1 LSNLIDQFDE
11 NYDGGIGLRDSIIDI
26 IETRNV
32 DVPEARKV
40 SDDAVFSVAERA
52 LTASAAL
59 ATDVQHFNV
68 IREVTNF
75 VTFASEGNI
84 SETVAKHTD
93 LLPVNHPNST
103 AAHEFSSLELRQLRA
118 EWIASDPRITD
129 ENARAIV
136 AAVYGSNPNSLD
148 FHYNMIRLSSVRD
161 QIPSDLRI
169 RPILAFG
176 DPYAGKNSFWHR
188 KMRAEGQ
195 RRDEE
200 GQFAEMGGGARLYV
214 KMPMGNIIS
223 VVGKIAGIPEND
235 PKGIDLEI
243 TDVPGITPGIYTVPS
258 DMTKFFK
265 AILPAEAI
273 EKSSPVGPGLGVNF
287 IDIAD
292 MIRKDLPTSWYTTES
307 AAGAA
312 LLSTNVK
319 PAQNYATGDGYRLAM
334 YNGVTEALENRVAE
348 ARDKFGATVLNTKGT
363 DTLEGDKPVYELI
376 STKRGQE
383 EVVGYA
389 QDWSGVQQMTTAEDT
404 NYPDAENEPIEE
416 VAQPQVV
423 AELPEVQEEVLEEDE
438 TEDDTELPGFNPIQ
452 SLPRTWRQTEQPNT
466 FLSVDGLYVA
476 EYGDLSVGTESVDT
490 LDIETGE
497 RYVGDAPLITPG
509 TMNIYSNRT
518 GHYIASVFSWDS
530 VERFTRSYEEDED
543 LPIVDRMAAGDV
555 ADKAPVDKDSLLPE
569 RKKFLEPL
577 NEDIAAKI
585 EKAAQTKN
593 VLNAG
598 GYEAKL
604 GVEGVGEGVILSE
617 IQNSGFY
624 MSLDKD
630 LLRRKGLPEAVD
642 LWDEMHDY
650 PQEFTVKDL
659 ATLYYNL
666 YHGGLAD
673 VNPKGSLIYP
683 QQREKIRRAIANLS
697 NYKVPPAEYANL
709 QAKID
714 QFRFAPTYEGSSFLA
729 QINAV
734 LNNYRGS
741 NVKRG
746 LTFKD
751 VKKVLGSEVI
761 VSDAIVGENG
771 VPQEILR
778 IEENPDKPDS
788 LGIYFKGD
796 SEGVAGG
803 FIRVK
808 KDEPVSVYRGSG
820 VLPTEENLRRDA
832 ELKSGKAS
840 VSETPATETPILTGD
855 GPDPKITEG
864 KKDPKDVSN
873 PLSDKIKNR
882 LKFLAFY
889 AIVDDAFLVDRLY
902 EIANNLDNYGFKEVQ
917 DTLNRASAIAIQR
930 TAEEGVTGSPD
941 QRKFLKT
948 LIRDRN
954 VPEDKIQ
961 ESLNDLAGMHKYS
974 QSKMNEKIAQYK
986 LYRAK
991 PKAVDGAETT
1001 DITET
1006 IDITAIEIAE
1016 GRGLDDIPESE
1027 YAPLGTDLVGTKAPT
1042 KSIMVKAKQV
1052 IDNYDI
1058 SPAALRYFMKNHR
1071 KMPINEWYDFNA
1083 LWGQEKLEKFVP
1095 KVFTQAIPEKEGGP
1109 SAKQLASVERSLAK
1123 GAFPKALSDFLLQ
1136 NYKTKDKRWF
1146 AKLIDVTRRY
1156 EEDFDLLVFEY
1167 AMRNGLDL
1175 TDLKR
1180 PSNFIVPDSYA
1191 PLDANVGADF
1201 PAEDLQ
1207 KLRNKSS
1214 NKFLPTL
1221 VERHGLDPWWTP
1233 IIEALSSAAENL
1245 DDNLGTNEEQQAAL
1259 RAKLARQEAA
1269 KATRIDIDAVV
1280 KQLREMLKKSNRE
1293 LNSDGKRF
1301 VQQAIEELSS
1311 LRGALDGR
1319 RKNIM
1324 QQSPAEFDR
1333 RVKLIGTALA
1343 NIPTA
1348 SYSYGKIRNPKEKTL
1363 RNLEDAASIVV
1374 SDLVGAYTAG
1384 QDMEDSPI
1392 VDRKIDINSPKPNM
1406 KRFTPP
1412 AFAGEA
1418 LEPLRNM
1425 SDWEQV
1431 RDFISKL
1438 VLYVFDFET
1447 TGIFDVDAPE
1457 IKNDPIQLAIAK
1469 AFNFAIQ
1476 EQYNSYINPES
1487 QLSQF
1492 TMNTIGDG
1500 TGKKVTKEFLQDQ
1513 KSKLNAMQDFLDM
1526 VPEGAVLVG
1535 HNGFMFDMEVLNRTL
1550 LESGLPQYKFGG
1562 FIDTF
1567 GLSKYVM
1574 PRWSAS
1580 TPNAPFRLSDFPSQG
1595 KYGVQV
1601 PSDSLEALVTYFG
1614 LSNNGRHEADADV
1627 VSTLE
1632 ILGKILD
1639 FAAEGKSDK
1648 GRTFDFEGSK
1658 NGWSDSEYATASEE
1672 YKNQVADYL
1681 LGRKLFDYAMFVN
1694 NILDKNRQSADSN
1707 SAEASN
1713 QILSSLEEIASRRVV
1728 ERPEDRTSTMPAS
1741 RVVSELGAGSY
1752 VLNVLTNQI
1761 GRSYGSTG
1769 EGLVLVEF
1777 PAAEYLSS
1785 GRTTLQKVKP
1795 SILYNA
1801 TEAIVSK
1808 NGMALDLGMTVTH
1821 SSLGDN
1827 EAGTFSGFNGIGV
1840 GIIKNGEKIYKVP
1853 VNEISV
1859 LPYAGVPV
1867 SEKENKDTALDL
1879 VDELLASKAL
1889 SRDFANAVKSSIK
1902 SDSYPRVAL
1911 NNLISMLV
1919 NSREQQNIVKANK
1932 DTPEALPTAEQ
1943 SASSSAG
1950 PIVDAKKKTP
1960 KLVTEKYDKTVLNLS
1975 LVNRYMPKVQLTS
1988 ELENILK
1995 AALSD
2000 NRPDLIVNA
2009 LAGTGKT
2016 TMLEVLAYVYAAMNP
2031 DKNLLYM
2038 VFGKENQEEAEA
2050 RLDGVKNIAAR
2061 TLHSVA
2067 MGVKPNQELRRKYD
2081 AIPKQLGDSEGMT
2094 IRYSA
2099 YDIAESFFLEDQYG
2113 DAIQEQYGV
2122 YLRGVDLARLA
2133 YDGLENWVNS
2143 ADTEISRK
2151 HFKDFLN
2158 MLSLNPSWSPGAR
2171 KFLTVGKDKDIND
2184 LDPLS
2189 LKVGEL
2195 VGEDGV
2201 FIGKR
2206 YVRKDVD
2213 GRIVEIFN
2221 EGTTPVEIEGDDFS
2235 YSEEYIVD
2243 IPEDA
2248 SRNEGVFIEQLALI
2262 AQDFWQDILSPHDP
2276 NKRQLVVRE
2285 QHMVKNWSLGNIDL
2299 SSATVGPRGGV
2310 TSELGLPKIPNVI
2323 MLDEAQDLNPVFIDI
2338 MKRQKGNGIQF
2349 ITVGDTNQSI
2359 FGFSGTANALNELV
2373 ADAEFPLTVNRR
2385 SSPEILGPAN
2395 DILKAL
2401 GSLIFLQSAVNE
2413 SGEIFE
2419 PNTMLLDDM
2428 FLITRTNAG
2437 ILDATLDLE
2446 TESFYDG
2453 KYFAITAGLKQR
2465 VSAHVDT
2472 MKYLYYD
2479 DLNNAKLRKLNE
2491 AAAALLVEAPKLKA
2505 AYEEL
2510 KVAYRGIDP
2519 TTKEPILVRVDR
2531 TNPRA
2536 PIYTPMTT
2544 ASEIREAKLELK
2556 NAIES
2561 LSKREDRSL
2570 TLTQIE
2576 DYMKLAGEVE
2586 ATRSRIENA
2595 KPPVVRPADLIGA
2608 TWGSIEAAIKAGT
2621 ADEDTRVIFSLMSK
2635 LRGPAD
2641 PEKGTKGRRLLPGP
2655 ALIELSRRI
2664 NDYRIVNN
2672 DYKMPEEVGLNGFF
2686 GNEIAY
2692 SVRDGN
2698 LVILP
2703 GGAKKPGSYR
2713 REGKKSPLF
2722 ENAPLLESLGFERS
2736 TEMVPDR
2743 QETGK
2748 MYRAAEWI
2756 KAIDSTDEVS
2766 LKNEILAVYNAL
2778 SGSDA
2783 AVQFLTSHTAKG
2795 LEQENVRLWKD
2806 WDPTYE
2812 PEEEGVAKAKP
2823 EKLEGETDEQ
2833 QEERLAK
2840 EKQEKINKA
2849 INRQEVNG
2857 WYVSGTRA
2865 KRRIDFG
2872 GLANYITPEAL
2883 KNASMLILRD
2893 ENPDATEEELIEMGL
2908 KMGLT
2913 AEDFNKSNEQDADGP
2928 VVDKKVSPSGEDYY
2942 SKFNRDLME
2951 RKLSYIKSLKLSL
2964 KTPYMQRIVPFRF
2977 ATDADVNGE
2986 IEMTNREIADLQ
2998 ANPNAKRQRDETS
3011 RLGLLQILAMLES
3024 GTGLTE
3030 LSPEDRN
3037 RLFAYLGMSSLGSS
3051 GALDPDPTPKIR
3063 LALAELDNR
3072 LGIE

>member
-1 LSNLIDQFDE
+1 MSNLLDNFDE
-11 NYDGGIGLRDSIIDI
+11 NYDGGIGLKDSIIDI
-26 IETRNV
+26 VETRNV

-40 SDDAVFSVAERA
+40 SDEAVFNVAERA
-52 LTASAAL
+52 LTASASL
-59 ATDVQHFNV
+59 PTEIQHFNV

-75 VTFASEGNI
+75 VTFASDGGV
-84 SETVAKHTD
+84 SETVRKHAD

-103 AAHEFSSLELRQLRA
+103 APHEFSMPEIRQMRA
-118 EWIASDPRITD
+118 AWVAADTRITD

-148 FHYNMIRLSSVRD
+148 FHYNMIRLNSLGD

-169 RPILAFG
+169 MPILAFG

-188 KMRAEGQ
+188 KQRAEGQ

-200 GQFAEMGGGARLYV
+200 GQFAEMGGGARVYV
-214 KMPMGNIIS
+214 KMATGNIIS

-287 IDIAD
+287 VDIAD
-292 MIRKDLPTSWYTTES
+292 MVRKDLPTSWYTTES
-307 AAGAA
+307 SAGAS
-312 LLSTNVK
+312 LLENSVK
-319 PAQNYATGDGYRLAM
+319 PNQNYATGDGYRVAM
-334 YNGVTEALENRVAE
+334 YNGVSEALENRVSE
-348 ARDKFGATVLNTKGT
+348 AKDKFGALVLNTKGT
-363 DTLEGDKPVYELI
+363 DALEGDKPVYELI

-389 QDWSGVQQMTTAEDT
+389 QDWSGVQQMTTMEDA
-404 NYPDAENEPIEE
+404 NYPDAENEPIQE
-416 VAQPQVV
+416 QVS
-423 AELPEVQEEVLEEDE
+423 PEVQPEVVPEAPVEAPAVEEEVLEE
-438 TEDDTELPGFNPIQ
+438 EDPENDTQLPGFNPIQ
-452 SLPRTWRQTEQPNT
+452 SLPRNWMQTSQPNT

-476 EYGDLSVGTESVDT
+476 EYGDLSIGTQRVDT

-497 RYVGDAPLITPG
+497 RYVGDAPLVVPG
-509 TMNIYSNRT
+509 AMNIYSNRS
-518 GHYIASVFSWDS
+518 GDYITSVFNWDD
-530 VERFTRSYEEDED
+530 VERFTRGYEEDED

-555 ADKAPVDKDSLLPE
+555 GDKAPVDKDSLLPE

-593 VLNAG
+593 ILNIG

-617 IQNSGFY
+617 IENSGLY
-624 MSLDKD
+624 RVLDAD

-650 PQEFTVKDL
+650 PEEFTLKDL

-666 YHGGLAD
+666 YHGELAD
-673 VNPKGSLIYP
+673 VNPKGSLVYP
-683 QQREKIRRAIANLS
+683 QQREKIRRAIKNLS
-697 NYKVPPAEYANL
+697 NYKVPPEEYAGL

-714 QFRFAPTYEGSSFLA
+714 QFRFAPAYEGSSFLA

-741 NVKRG
+741 NVNRG

-751 VKKVLGSEVI
+751 VKRVLGSEVI
-761 VSDAIVGENG
+761 ASDAIVGENG

-803 FIRVK
+803 FMRVQ
-808 KDEPVSVYRGSG
+808 KDQPVSVYRGSG

-840 VSETPATETPILTGD
+840 VAETPATETPILTGD
-855 GPDPKITEG
+855 GPDPRITEG
-864 KKDPKDVSN
+864 KKDPSDVSN
-873 PLSDKIKNR
+873 PLSDKIRKTFQR
-882 LKFLAFY
+882 LAFY
-889 AIVDDAFLVDRLY
+889 SIVDDAFLVDRLY
-902 EIANNLDNYGFKEVQ
+902 EIANNLDNYGFQEVQ
-917 DTLNRASAIAIQR
+917 DTLRRAMAIATQR
-930 TAEEGVTGSPD
+930 TAEEGVTGSPN
-941 QRKFLKT
+941 QREFLKT

-954 VPEDKIQ
+954 IPEDRLQ
-961 ESLNDLAGMHKYS
+961 ESLDDLAGMHRYS

-991 PKAVDGAETT
+991 PKSVDGVEMPDT
-1001 DITET
+1001 
-1006 IDITAIEIAE
+1006 TAIGIAE
-1016 GRGLDDIPESE
+1016 SKGLDTIPESE
-1027 YAPLGTDLVGTKAPT
+1027 YAPLGTDLVGTQAPT
-1042 KSIMVKAKQV
+1042 KSIMVKAKQI
-1052 IDNYDI
+1052 IDNYAVN
-1058 SPAALRYFMKNHR
+1058 PAALKYFMKNHR
-1071 KMPINEWYDFNA
+1071 RMPINEWYDFNA

-1095 KVFTQAIPEKEGGP
+1095 KVFTQALPEKEGGP
-1109 SAKQLASVERSLAK
+1109 SAKQLASVERSLDK
-1123 GAFPKALSDFLLQ
+1123 GAFPKALSDYLLD
-1136 NYKTKDKRWF
+1136 NYKDKPKGWF
-1146 AKLIDVTRRY
+1146 ALLLNVTRRY
-1156 EEDFDLLVFEY
+1156 EEEFDLLVLDY
-1167 AMRNGLDL
+1167 AMRNGLDI

-1180 PSNFIVPDSYA
+1180 PGNFIVPDSYA

-1214 NKFLPTL
+1214 NNFLPLL
-1221 VERHGLDPWWTP
+1221 VDRHGLDPFWTP
-1233 IIEALSSAAENL
+1233 IIEALSANPENL
-1245 DDNLGTNEEQQAAL
+1245 DDDLGTNEEQEAAL
-1259 RAKLARQEAA
+1259 RAKLARQEDARVA
-1269 KATRIDIDAVV
+1269 RIEIDSVV
-1280 KQLREMLKKSNRE
+1280 RGLTDMLSMSNRE
-1293 LNSDGKRF
+1293 LGVGGKRF
-1301 VQQAIEELSS
+1301 VQQAISEILA
-1311 LRGALDGR
+1311 LRSTLDGR
-1319 RKNIM
+1319 RKNII
-1324 QQSPAEFDR
+1324 QESPAEFDR

-1343 NIPTA
+1343 NRPT
-1348 SYSYGKIRNPKEKTL
+1348 STYNYGRLVNPKERTL
-1363 RNLEDAASIVV
+1363 LNLEDAASLVV
-1374 SDLVGAYTAG
+1374 STLVGAYEAG
-1384 QDMEDSPI
+1384 QGSDNGPI
-1392 VDRKIDINSPKPNM
+1392 VDRKIDINTPPPSM

-1412 AFAGEA
+1412 TFSGEA
-1418 LEPLRNM
+1418 LTPLANL
-1425 SDWEQV
+1425 STWEEV
-1431 RDFISKL
+1431 RDFIRQL

-1447 TGIFDVDAPE
+1447 TGIFDVNAPE

-1469 AFNFAIQ
+1469 AYNFAIQ
-1476 EQYNSYINPES
+1476 EKYNTYINPES

-1492 TMNTIGDG
+1492 TLQTIGDG
-1500 TGKKVTKEFLQDQ
+1500 TGKKVTKAFLENQ
-1513 KSKLNAMQDFLDM
+1513 KSKLAAMQEFLDT
-1526 VPEGAVLVG
+1526 VPGDAVLVG

-1550 LESGLPQYKFGG
+1550 LEAGLPQYKFGG

-1574 PRWSAS
+1574 PRWSAEN
-1580 TPNAPFRLSDFPSQG
+1580 PNAPFRLSDYPAQG
-1595 KYGVQV
+1595 RYGVQA

-1632 ILGKILD
+1632 ILEKILD
-1639 FAAEGKSDK
+1639 FAAEGRSDLGK
-1648 GRTFDFEGSK
+1648 TFNFEGSK
-1658 NGWSDSEYATASEE
+1658 NGWSDNEYAQAIEE
-1672 YKNQVADYL
+1672 YKEKVTNYL

-1694 NILDKNRQSADSN
+1694 DILDKNNKGQALDSTDT
-1707 SAEASN
+1707 SS
-1713 QILSSLEEIASRRVV
+1713 QVLSSLEEIASRRVV
-1728 ERPEDRTSTMPAS
+1728 EVPEDRTSTMPAS

-1752 VLNVLTNQI
+1752 VLNVQTRQM

-1769 EGLVLVEF
+1769 DGLVLVEF
-1777 PAAEYLSS
+1777 LAADYLSS

-1795 SILYNA
+1795 SSLYNA
-1801 TEAIVSK
+1801 TEAVISK

-1821 SSLGDN
+1821 SSLSDN
-1827 EAGTFSGFNGIGV
+1827 EPGTFAGFSGIGV
-1840 GIIKNGEKIYKVP
+1840 GVIRNGEKIYKVP
-1853 VNEISV
+1853 VDEISV
-1859 LPYAGVPV
+1859 LPYAGVPLA
-1867 SEKENKDTALDL
+1867 EKENKDTALDL

-1889 SRDFANAVKSSIK
+1889 SKSFASAIKSGIK

-1919 NSREQQNIVKANK
+1919 NSREQQSIVKANK
-1932 DTPEALPTAEQ
+1932 DTPSALPNAES
-1943 SASSSAG
+1943 SAPSSAG
-1950 PIVDAKKKTP
+1950 PIVDAKRKTP
-1960 KLVTEKYDKTVLNLS
+1960 KLIDQKYDDTVLDLS
-1975 LVNRYMPKVQLTS
+1975 LVKKYLPKVEITT

-2000 NRPDLIVNA
+2000 RRPDLIVNA

-2016 TMLEVLAYVYAAMNP
+2016 TMLETLAYVYASMNP
-2031 DKNLLYM
+2031 NENLLYM
-2038 VFGKENQEEAEA
+2038 VFGKENQEEAER
-2050 RLDGVKNIAAR
+2050 RLDNVKNVEAR

-2067 MGVKPNQELRRKYD
+2067 MGVSPNKDLRKKYD
-2081 AIPKQLGDSEGMT
+2081 EIPKQLGENEGLG
-2094 IRYSA
+2094 IRYGASR
-2099 YDIAESFFLEDQYG
+2099 IAENFFLSEQYG
-2113 DAIQEQYGV
+2113 DAIKEQYGV
-2122 YLRGVDLARLA
+2122 ELSGMDLARLA
-2133 YDGLENWVNS
+2133 YNGLENWANS

-2151 HFKDFLN
+2151 HFERFLDI
-2158 MLSLNPSWSPGAR
+2158 LSGNPTWSPGSR
-2171 KFLTVGKDKDIND
+2171 KFLTVGKDGDIND
-2184 LDPLS
+2184 IDPLS
-2189 LKVGEL
+2189 LEVGEL

-2206 YVRKDVD
+2206 YVQKDIN
-2213 GRIVEIFN
+2213 GKIVQIFN
-2221 EGTTPVEIEGDDFS
+2221 EGTTPVEIEGDTFS

-2243 IPEDA
+2243 IPEDSA
-2248 SRNEGVFIEQLALI
+2248 RNEGFFIEQLALI
-2262 AQDFWQDILSPHDP
+2262 AQDFWQDILSPYDP
-2276 NKRQLVVRE
+2276 SRPQLIVSE
-2285 QHMVKNWSLGNIDL
+2285 QHMVKNWSLGDVDL
-2299 SSATVGPRGGV
+2299 SAATVGARGGV
-2310 TSELGLPKIPNVI
+2310 TSSLGLPRVPNVVL
-2323 MLDEAQDLNPVFIDI
+2323 LDEAQDLNPVFIDI
-2338 MKRQKGNGIQF
+2338 MKRQKGNGIQM

-2359 FGFSGTANALNELV
+2359 FGFSGTANALFELV
-2373 ADAEFPLTVNRR
+2373 ADAFFPLTVNRR
-2385 SSPEILGPAN
+2385 SSAEILESPN

-2401 GSLIFLQSAVNE
+2401 GSEIFLQSATNE
-2413 SGEIFE
+2413 PGEVFA

-2446 TESFYDG
+2446 KESFYDG

-2465 VSAHVDT
+2465 VSSHVDT
-2472 MKYLYYD
+2472 MKYLYFD
-2479 DLNNAKLRKLNE
+2479 DLNKSKLMKLNE
-2491 AAAALLVEAPKLKA
+2491 AAAALLVEAPALRDV
-2505 AYEEL
+2505 YNSL
-2510 KVAYRGIDP
+2510 KVGYRGVDP
-2519 TTKEPILVRVDR
+2519 TTKEPILVRIDR
-2531 TNPRA
+2531 SNPRN
-2536 PIYTPMTT
+2536 PIFTPLNT
-2544 ASEIREAKLELK
+2544 ASEIREAKQELK
-2556 NAIES
+2556 ESIEA
-2561 LSKREDRSL
+2561 LYRRESKNL
-2570 TLTQIE
+2570 TLSQIE
-2576 DYMKLAGEVE
+2576 DYAKLAGEVE
-2586 ATRSRIENA
+2586 ALIYKIENA
-2595 KPPVVRPADLIGA
+2595 KPPVIRPSDLIGA
-2608 TWGSIEAAIKAGT
+2608 TWKSIEAAMQSGD
-2621 ADEDTRVIFSLMSK
+2621 ADEDTKVIFSLMSK

-2641 PEKGTKGRRLLPGP
+2641 PEKGTKGRKLSPGA
-2655 ALIELSRRI
+2655 ALITLSERI
-2664 NDYRIVNN
+2664 NNYRVVNN

-2736 TEMVPDR
+2736 TEMVQDR

-2748 MYRAAEWI
+2748 MYRASEWI
-2756 KAIDSTDEVS
+2756 KPLDSTDDLT
-2766 LKNEILAVYNAL
+2766 LKNEILRVYNAL
-2778 SGSDA
+2778 SGEDA

-2795 LEQENVRLWKD
+2795 LEEENVRLWKD

-2849 INRQEVNG
+2849 LGRQEVNG
-2857 WYVSGTRA
+2857 WYVAGTRA
-2865 KRRIDFG
+2865 KRRIDYG
-2872 GLANYITPEAL
+2872 GLADYLKPESLQNVVNVLAEQ
-2883 KNASMLILRD
+2883 
-2893 ENPDATEEELIEMGL
+2893 ENPDAAPI
-2908 KMGLT
+2908 
-2913 AEDFNKSNEQDADGP
+2913 
-2928 VVDKKVSPSGEDYY
+2928 VDKKVSSSGDDYY
-2942 SKFNRDLME
+2942 SKFNRDLLD
-2951 RKLSYIKSLKLSL
+2951 RKLSYLKSLENSL

-2977 ATDADVNGE
+2977 ATDADVKNE
-2986 IEMTNREIADLQ
+2986 RELTYQEIADLK
-2998 ANPNAKRQRDETS
+2998 AKPNAMRQRDETS
-3011 RLGLLQILAMLES
+3011 RFGLLDILAMLES
-3024 GTGLTE
+3024 GAGLTE
-3030 LSPEDRN
+3030 LSPEDRE

-3051 GALDPDPTPKIR
+3051 GASDPDPTPKIK
-3063 LALAELDNR
+3063 LALAELDRR